1 MEQVLF
7 DFIERYMELSQ
18 DEKQLIRELS
28 IIKSFKKGA
37 ILLKEGK
44 VSYDSYFVLEG
55 CLRTFSLKNN
65 EEKTTEFYTEMEVLP
80 PASSLDGSPS
90 LYSISCVED
99 TVVCISNPELEQAAF
114 ARFPRFEMMCRVLSE
129 QLVAKARLELDK
141 FKTSSAEERY
151 LALIESR
158 PDLFQR
164 VPQHQLASYLGITPE
179 SLSRLRGRLV
189 KRQQSY
195 P

>member
-28 IIKSFKKGA
+28 IIKSFKKGT

-44 VSYDSYFVLEG
+44 VSYDSYFVFEG
-55 CLRTFSLKNN
+55 CLRTYYLKNN
-65 EEKTTEFYTEMEVLP
+65 EEKTTEFYTEMEVLS
-80 PASSLDGSPS
+80 PACALDGSPS

-99 TVVCISNPELEQAAF
+99 TVVCIANPEMEKEAF

-129 QLVAKARLELDK
+129 QLTAKARLELDK
-141 FKTSSAEERY
+141 FKTSSPEERY

-158 PDLFQR
+158 PELFQR

-189 KRQQSY
+189 KR
-195 P
+195 

>member
-7 DFIERYMELSQ
+7 DFIERYMELSP

-28 IIKSFKKGA
+28 IIQSYKKGA

-99 TVVCISNPELEQAAF
+99 TVVCVSNPELEQAAF

-195 P
+195 Q

>member
-7 DFIERYMELSQ
+7 DFIERYMELSP

-28 IIKSFKKGA
+28 IIKSYKKGT

-44 VSYDSYFVLEG
+44 VSHDSYFVLEG
-55 CLRTFSLKNN
+55 CLRTFCLKNN
-65 EEKTTEFYTEMEVLP
+65 EEKTTEFYTEMEVLSA
-80 PASSLDGSPS
+80 ASSLDGSPS
-90 LYSISCVED
+90 QYSISCLED
-99 TVVCISNPELEQAAF
+99 TVVCVSNPELEQAAF

-195 P
+195 L

>member
-7 DFIERYMELSQ
+7 DFIERYMELTP
-18 DEKQLIRELS
+18 DEKQLIPELS
-28 IIKSFKKGA
+28 IIQSFKKGT

-44 VSYDSYFVLEG
+44 VSHDSYFVLEG
-55 CLRTFSLKNN
+55 CLRTFCLKNN
-65 EEKTTEFYTEMEVLP
+65 EEKTTEFYTEMEVLSA
-80 PASSLDGSPS
+80 ASSFDGSPS

-99 TVVCISNPELEQAAF
+99 TVVCISNPAIEQAAF
-114 ARFPRFEMMCRVLSE
+114 ERFPRFEMMCRVLSE

-195 P
+195 Q

>member
-7 DFIERYMELSQ
+7 DFIERYMELSP

-28 IIKSFKKGA
+28 IIKSYKKGT

-44 VSYDSYFVLEG
+44 VSHDSYFVLEG
-55 CLRTFSLKNN
+55 CLRTFCLKNN
-65 EEKTTEFYTEMEVLP
+65 EEKTTEFYTEMEVLSA
-80 PASSLDGSPS
+80 ASSLDGSP
-90 LYSISCVED
+90 LKYSISCVED
-99 TVVCISNPELEQAAF
+99 TLVCISNPELEQAAF
-114 ARFPRFEMMCRVLSE
+114 DRFPRFEMMCRVLSE

-195 P
+195 L

>member
-7 DFIERYMELSQ
+7 DFIERYMELSP

-28 IIKSFKKGA
+28 IIQSYKKGA

-99 TVVCISNPELEQAAF
+99 TVVCISNPELEQEAF

-195 P
+195 Q

>member
-28 IIKSFKKGA
+28 IIKSFKKGT

-55 CLRTFSLKNN
+55 FLRTFSLKNN

-99 TVVCISNPELEQAAF
+99 TVVCVSNPELEQAAF

-195 P
+195 Q

>member
-1 MEQVLF
+1 
-7 DFIERYMELSQ
+7 
-18 DEKQLIRELS
+18 
-28 IIKSFKKGA
+28 
-37 ILLKEGK
+37 
-44 VSYDSYFVLEG
+44 
-55 CLRTFSLKNN
+55 
-65 EEKTTEFYTEMEVLP
+65 
-80 PASSLDGSPS
+80 
-90 LYSISCVED
+90 
-99 TVVCISNPELEQAAF
+99 
-114 ARFPRFEMMCRVLSE
+114 MMCRVLSE

-195 P
+195 L

>member
-7 DFIERYMELSQ
+7 DFIERYMELSP

-28 IIKSFKKGA
+28 IIQSYKKGA

-195 P
+195 Q

>member
-7 DFIERYMELSQ
+7 DFIERYMDLSP

-28 IIKSFKKGA
+28 IIKSYKKGT

-44 VSYDSYFVLEG
+44 VSHDSYFVLEG
-55 CLRTFSLKNN
+55 CLRTFCLKNN
-65 EEKTTEFYTEMEVLP
+65 EEKTTEFYTEMEVLSA
-80 PASSLDGSPS
+80 ASSLDGSPS
-90 LYSISCVED
+90 QYSISCLED
-99 TVVCISNPELEQAAF
+99 TVVCVSNPELEQAAF

-141 FKTSSAEERY
+141 FKTSSAEECY

-195 P
+195 L